1 MSLRGKVY
9 LFLFVLVT
17 LLSAAFAAHGWLGD
31 KSDPATE
38 AAGANSENAIPVSAR
53 IAIRG
58 PISHSLGSTAN
69 LRARR
74 EVDVV
79 AQVAGIVTSVDAEEG
94 DFVRS
99 GQTLCSLDDRELQID
114 LELANQRLAQTKIQ
128 LEAAGIR
135 REQTDVKLRNK
146 RSELERNEEA
156 LAQGLLA
163 ESEVAVQRHEIEDLE
178 HDLRAVATTVKENRF
193 RQEELE
199 AEIRKVKLLIS
210 QSSITA
216 PFAGLVTE
224 RTVELGQS
232 LRIAD
237 KVFKVGAFA
246 PLYADV
252 YLPEQD
258 SYEAAPG
265 QTATIRLGASDGR
278 VATGEVERVSPVV
291 DERTGTVKVTVRF
304 QPPNGAF
311 RPGAFVR
318 VSIETHTHSDAV
330 LIPKQAVIEEEG
342 QFYVVVIDKDS
353 TARRTN
359 VELGYQNDADVQVRA
374 GVREGQ
380 TVVIAGQGN
389 LKDGDRTRVVDN

>member
-9 LFLFVLVT
+9 LSLFVLIT
-17 LLSAAFAAHGWLGD
+17 LLSAAFAASAWLED
-31 KSDPATE
+31 KEGTGTE
-38 AAGANSENAIPVSAR
+38 SADTERESAIPVSAR
-53 IAIRG
+53 TAVRG
-58 PISHSLGSTAN
+58 PITRSLGSTAN

-79 AQVAGIVTSVDAEEG
+79 AQVAGLVTSVDAEEG

-99 GQTLCSLDDRELQID
+99 GQLLCSLDDRELQID
-114 LELANQRLAQTKIQ
+114 LELATQRLAQTKIQ

-135 REQTDVKLRNK
+135 REQTEAKLRNK
-146 RSELERNEEA
+146 RAELERNEEA

-178 HDLRAVATTVKENRF
+178 HELRAVAATVKETRF

-199 AEIRKVKLLIS
+199 AEIRKVDLLIS

-216 PFAGLVTE
+216 PFDGTVTE
-224 RTVELGQS
+224 RAVELGQS
-232 LRIAD
+232 LRTSD
-237 KVFKVGAFA
+237 MVFKVGAFA

-252 YLPEQD
+252 FLPEQD
-258 SYEAAPG
+258 SHEAAPG
-265 QTATIRLGASDGR
+265 QSATIRLGAGDGQI
-278 VATGEVERVSPVV
+278 ATGEVERVSPVV

-304 QPPNGAF
+304 QPPSGAF
-311 RPGAFVR
+311 RPGAFAR
-318 VSIETHTHSDAV
+318 VAIETNTDSDAV
-330 LIPKQAVIEEEG
+330 LIPKQAVIEEDG
-342 QFYVVVIDKDS
+342 VLYVIVIDEAE

-359 VELGYQNDADVQVRA
+359 VELGYENESDVQVRS
-374 GVREGQ
+374 GVHEGE
-380 TVVIAGQGN
+380 TVVIAGQGR